1 MKNLKSPPQNILFK
15 LVSIQPFPK
24 NQKVA
29 LYFSKDLKK
38 YFSMSYGKEGIEL
51 TESDFSIIEKL
62 KNIEDVEPLY
72 FHDGSTLNIDKQCSE
87 HVLDLYENITEG
99 KSEFEDFVLSSDKH
113 FLSILDYSINKF
125 KKET

>member
-1 MKNLKSPPQNILFK
+1 
-15 LVSIQPFPK
+15 
-24 NQKVA
+24 
-29 LYFSKDLKK
+29 
-38 YFSMSYGKEGIEL
+38 MSYGKEGIEL
-51 TESDFSIIEKL
+51 SESDFSIIEKL
-62 KNIEDVEPLY
+62 KNINDVEPLY